1 MTHWQLQLANELD
14 AEPRPTMK
22 IGRTI
27 LALIATATLA
37 AFTLPTSAL
46 ERPVSELEELDA
58 LLGEMMAAV
67 DAEERKLLEQMARIG
82 KDAHSSAL
90 PMSKRV
96 TNLDAYR
103 GGQDVS
109 ALPPGQVGEEQKAER
124 EQAQK
129 SSIPELPRISPEVG
143 GVLTPKGRFVMEPSL
158 RYLHST
164 VNRVS
169 IEGLT
174 ILPALLVGVIDVI
187 ESDRDTF
194 SASLTSRYGITS
206 RLEAEL
212 NVPYLWRSD
221 STRTRKFLDSAS
233 EESSISADGNG
244 IGDVEVGLRYQFNRG
259 RNGWPYFTGNLRVKS
274 DTGTGPFELATKS
287 SLGDAQLLSELPT
300 GSGFWSVNPS
310 MTIIYPSDPVV
321 FFGNV
326 GYLWTQEDDKGSR
339 VELVDGEEI
348 TLGFGKVDP
357 GDAVRLNFGMG
368 LGLNE
373 RASMSLSYSLDS
385 FSETTIENSATNKV
399 AGSDVTVGRLLLG
412 FSLRTPKGT
421 PLNLAIG
428 IGATDDAPDT
438 DVSFRMPIN
447 FFN

>member
-1 MTHWQLQLANELD
+1 MTARSTILTFTAAGALAVCMHPASAL
-14 AEPRPTMK
+14 
-22 IGRTI
+22 GRT
-27 LALIATATLA
+27 
-37 AFTLPTSAL
+37 
-46 ERPVSELEELDA
+46 VSELEELDG
-58 LLGEMMAAV
+58 LLGEMMAEV
-67 DAEERKLLEQMARIG
+67 DAEERKLLEKMQGIEKNVQG
-82 KDAHSSAL
+82 EILLSN
-90 PMSKRV
+90 RV
-96 TNLDAYR
+96 RNLGDYR
-103 GGQDVS
+103 GGTDVD
-109 ALPPGQVGEEQKAER
+109 ALPLEQREVGEEQKAQR
-124 EQAQK
+124 QQAEK
-129 SSIPELPRISPEVG
+129 STIPELPRISPEVG
-143 GVLTPKGRFVMEPSL
+143 GVLTPKGRFVLEPSI

-187 ESDRDTF
+187 ESDRDTY
-194 SASLTSRYGITS
+194 SASLTSRYGITN

-212 NVPYLWRSD
+212 NVPYLWRTD
-221 STRTRKFLDSAS
+221 STRTRKFLDSATD
-233 EESSISADGNG
+233 ESSISSDGSG
-244 IGDVEVGLRYQFNRG
+244 LGDIEVGLRYQINNG

-310 MTIIYPSDPVV
+310 VTIIYPSDPVV

-326 GYLWTQEDDKGSR
+326 GYLWTQEDDKGKHI
-339 VELVDGEEI
+339 ELVDGEEVI
-348 TLGFGKVDP
+348 LGFGKVDP
-357 GDAVRLNFGMG
+357 GNAVRLNFGMG
-368 LGLNE
+368 LGLND
-373 RASMSLSYSLDS
+373 RASMSLSYSLDT
-385 FSETTIENSATNKV
+385 FSKTRIENSATNKI

-412 FSLRTPKGT
+412 FSLRTKNGT
-421 PLNLAIG
+421 PLNLSIG